1 MLCTI
6 KQKRNI
12 LAVLICDMIFSAAVG
27 VLSWMNCSSVKSKVQ
42 SDVAAPQAS
51 CFEKLENVVKA
62 LTEVIEKA
70 PTKETS
76 LTLPHSRSD

>member
-27 VLSWMNCSSVKSKVQ
+27 VLSWMNCSSVRSKVRG
-42 SDVAAPQAS
+42 DKVAPQAS

-62 LTEVIEKA
+62 LTEVIQET
-70 PTKETS
+70 PTEETS
-76 LTLPHSRSD
+76 LALPRPSPD